1 MSLVP
6 RADDTAAQ
14 RALDAW
20 RIPDARLERLHAGLI
35 NGTWRVDT
43 AAGDRYILQRLHPS
57 FPPEVNLNLE
67 CVTSWLARRHH
78 LTPRLQ
84 RTGADALW
92 HVADGAVWRLMSF
105 IDGTCF
111 HALPSRAHATTAG
124 RMLGEFHAALIDFD
138 EPLPWQRAPVHEPTR
153 HRAFLLQTLATHT
166 GHLRFAEV
174 NALAHTLIAALDT
187 LRPVID
193 TRPRLLHGDPKLSNL
208 LFGPAAEARC
218 LVDLDTLVHAGLPFE
233 IGDALRSW
241 CNPLAED
248 AHEGQFDFDF
258 FEAALTGYAQASR
271 EWLQA
276 DEAEQFVTAT
286 ETIFIELA
294 MRFAADTLNEAYFG
308 WNPECFASR
317 AEHNLLR
324 ARNQWTCARLL
335 GAQRT
340 RAEGVVSALFGDA
353 R

>member
-1 MSLVP
+1 MSP
-6 RADDTAAQ
+6 ESRAEDAAAQ
-14 RALDAW
+14 QALTAW
-20 RIPDARLERLHAGLI
+20 HPSQSQLERLHAGLI
-35 NGTWRVDT
+35 NSTWRVDT
-43 AAGDRYILQRLHPS
+43 AAGDRFILQRLHPS

-67 CVTSWLARRHH
+67 CVTDWLASHEC

-84 RTGADALW
+84 RTRDHALW
-92 HVADGAVWRLMSF
+92 HLSDGAVWRLMTF

-124 RMLGEFHAALIDFD
+124 RMLGDFHAALIDFND
-138 EPLPWQRAPVHEPTR
+138 PLPWQRPPVHEPAR
-153 HRAFLLQTLATHT
+153 HRAFLLKTLEMHT
-166 GHLRFAEV
+166 GHPRFSEV
-174 NALAHTLIAALDT
+174 AALATSLMEALDA
-187 LRPVID
+187 LPPVAD
-193 TRPRLLHGDPKLSNL
+193 SQPRLLHGDPKLSNL

-218 LVDLDTLVHAGLPFE
+218 LVDLDTLVHAGLPYE

-248 AHEGQFDFDF
+248 APEGHFDFDF
-258 FEAALTGYAQASR
+258 FEAALSGYAQASR
-271 EWLQA
+271 GWLQT
-276 DEAEQFVTAT
+276 DEATQFVTAT

-308 WNPECFASR
+308 WNPERFASR

-335 GAQRT
+335 SAQRE
-340 RAEGVVSALFGDA
+340 RAEAVVKSLFGAA

>member
-1 MSLVP
+1 MSP
-6 RADDTAAQ
+6 ESEADDAAARQ
-14 RALDAW
+14 ALAAW
-20 RIPDARLERLHAGLI
+20 HTPQAQLQRLHVGLI

-43 AAGDRYILQRLHPS
+43 ATGHRYILQRLHPS

-67 CVTSWLARRHH
+67 CVTDWLAHH
-78 LTPRLQ
+78 ERLTPRLQ
-84 RTGADALW
+84 RTRDAALW
-92 HVADGAVWRLMSF
+92 HLADGAVWRLMSF

-124 RMLGEFHAALIDFD
+124 RMLGDFHAALIDFTA
-138 EPLPWQRAPVHEPTR
+138 PLPWQRPPVHEPAR
-153 HRAFLLQTLATHT
+153 HRAFLLQSLAMHS
-166 GHLRFAEV
+166 GHPHFAEV
-174 NALAHTLIAALDT
+174 AALADCLINALDALP
-187 LRPVID
+187 PVVD

-208 LFGPAAEARC
+208 LFGPEAEARC
-218 LVDLDTLVHAGLPFE
+218 LVDLDTLVRASLPFE

-248 AHEGQFDFDF
+248 APQARFDFDF
-258 FEAALTGYAQASR
+258 FEAALTGYAEASR
-271 EWLQA
+271 GWLQA
-276 DEAEQFVTAT
+276 EEAAQFVTAT

-308 WNPECFASR
+308 WSPERFASR

-324 ARNQWTCARLL
+324 ARNQWTCAQLL

-340 RAEGVVSALFGDA
+340 RAEAIVNSLFGAA